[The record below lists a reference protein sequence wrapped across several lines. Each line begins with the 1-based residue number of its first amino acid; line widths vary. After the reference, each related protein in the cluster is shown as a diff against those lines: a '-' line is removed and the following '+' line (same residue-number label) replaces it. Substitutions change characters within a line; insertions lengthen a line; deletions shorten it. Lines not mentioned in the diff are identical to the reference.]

1 VIGGAGAV
9 VSDNTRDLPAT
20 RIPPGIVV
28 LDAVTFARD
37 TVSVSPRRAQAAL
50 ARMVARYRD
59 PRREVPEVVDALE
72 QRYGWVEAADLLRS
86 AA

>member
-1 VIGGAGAV
+1 
-9 VSDNTRDLPAT
+9 
-20 RIPPGIVV
+20 
-28 LDAVTFARD
+28 
-37 TVSVSPRRAQAAL
+37 
-50 ARMVARYRD
+50 MVARYRD